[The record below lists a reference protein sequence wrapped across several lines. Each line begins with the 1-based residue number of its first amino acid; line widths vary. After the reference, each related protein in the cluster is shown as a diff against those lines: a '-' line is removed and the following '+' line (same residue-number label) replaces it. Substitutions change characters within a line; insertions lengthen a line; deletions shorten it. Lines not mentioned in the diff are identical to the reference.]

1 MRISTRRKFLIFIGL
16 FIMLLQTYKYT
27 TNKLFDWKIELVVFI
42 IGLALFIGDPKY
54 LLNFFKSVI
63 TRKNERNE

>member
-54 LLNFFKSVI
+54 LLNLFKSVI